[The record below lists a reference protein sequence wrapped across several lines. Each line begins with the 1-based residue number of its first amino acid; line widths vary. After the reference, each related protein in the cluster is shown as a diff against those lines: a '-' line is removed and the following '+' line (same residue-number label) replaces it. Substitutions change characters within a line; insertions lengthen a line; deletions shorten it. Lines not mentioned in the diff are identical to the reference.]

1 MNIIKLFGRTPE
13 RFISWKEFVTR
24 VNLYNDIVNIHNKTL
39 ERLRGE
45 LE

>member
-1 MNIIKLFGRTPE
+1 MNIIKLFGRTE

-24 VNLYNDIVNIHNKTL
+24 VNMYNDIVNIHNKAL